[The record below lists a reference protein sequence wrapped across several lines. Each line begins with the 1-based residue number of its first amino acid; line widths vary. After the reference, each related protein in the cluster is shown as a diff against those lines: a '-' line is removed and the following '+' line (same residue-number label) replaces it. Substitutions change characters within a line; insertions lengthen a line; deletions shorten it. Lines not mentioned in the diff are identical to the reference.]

1 MPLSLGLVGQNV
13 QRVPGVARLS
23 AWIMHQAIG
32 IVKCNIFVLM
42 GWVILFGDLGIH
54 IFHLLFR
61 QECKCDEGW
70 TGILCQTREY

>member
-42 GWVILFGDLGIH
+42 GWVILFGDL
-54 IFHLLFR
+54 
-61 QECKCDEGW
+61 
-70 TGILCQTREY
+70 